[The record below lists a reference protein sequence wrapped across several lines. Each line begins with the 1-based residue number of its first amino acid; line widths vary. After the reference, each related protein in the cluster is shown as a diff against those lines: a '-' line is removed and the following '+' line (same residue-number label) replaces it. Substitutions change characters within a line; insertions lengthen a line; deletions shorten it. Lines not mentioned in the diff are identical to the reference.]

1 MRDYPIKGL
10 MNNKQWT
17 NNGNIIQDT
26 KFEMCKELVN
36 LVSDYVEK
44 DGSLLCSGGKLSN
57 TIAFIN
63 MESRICVE

>member
-1 MRDYPIKGL
+1 MDFKDTAIK
-10 MNNKQWT
+10 
-17 NNGNIIQDT
+17 DT
-26 KFEMCKELVN
+26 KRSEEH
-36 LVSDYVEK
+36 VSDYVEK